1 MSRFILVIFLTF
13 SRVFDVFEN
22 DFGRLLC
29 FSFSSII
36 LYIQDPFSSFYLSNA
51 SQLTAHL
58 WSYFITMVTFRG
70 RILVSILQSLA
81 VDWLRNQLWGQQ
93 AGPWEDPEAGSSRGP
108 SCGNCS
114 TSPLGTAV
122 RETNSK
128 LCSSFRCQAGSWWSW
143 TMGLLGKTGCFDS
156 EPSLL
161 YPARISFKN
170 WWRGQKLYRQ
180 AKVKR
185 IQHYQISFTNKCYR
199 DFYRKET
206 QEKEKTYKNK
216 TKTIKKIPIGTYIS
230 ISTLNVNG
238 LNAPTKIH
246 RLAEWIQNPAAFCA
260 LRREHSPILQGNWGV
275 KPSTRAQRMGF
286 TWDLGTV

>member
-1 MSRFILVIFLTF
+1 M
-13 SRVFDVFEN
+13 
-22 DFGRLLC
+22 LLC

-108 SCGNCS
+108 SCRNCS

-128 LCSSFRCQAGSWWSW
+128 LCSSFRFQAGSWWSW
-143 TMGLLGKTGCFDS
+143 TTGLLGKTGCFDS

-180 AKVKR
+180 AKVKTVQ
-185 IQHYQISFTNKCYR
+185 QHQTSIAINDKVTSLG
-199 DFYRKET
+199 RK
-206 QEKEKTYKNK
+206 
-216 TKTIKKIPIGTYIS
+216 
-230 ISTLNVNG
+230 
-238 LNAPTKIH
+238 
-246 RLAEWIQNPAAFCA
+246 
-260 LRREHSPILQGNWGV
+260 
-275 KPSTRAQRMGF
+275 TR
-286 TWDLGTV
+286 